1 VALDLS
7 FTVSF
12 GQQPGYQQQVAWGR
26 VLVVSEQVE
35 AGLNEAELRDGEKR
49 ISMTRVTHAGDE
61 PLDDVVSVEEPLEI
75 RVVFG
80 PENRRRSKSLS
91 ITMRTP
97 GNDIELAAGVLLSEN
112 IIKRPDQL
120 LSFEYVGPTS
130 KDGNHRNT
138 LTVELRHDVPV
149 EIEKLQRHFY
159 TTSSCGVCGKA
170 SLDAVRNLGMRQLG
184 DSMVIDRN
192 IIFRL
197 PEGLRE
203 HQEIFERTGGLHA
216 AGLTNDRGEFIAIR
230 ENVGR
235 HNAVDKL
242 IGSQMIQAKSSDSG
256 FPISRSVLVVS
267 GRASFELVQKALMA
281 QIPMLVAVGA
291 PSSLAVELVKEF
303 NMTLIGFTSTDRF
316 NIYSGRDRIQ

>member
-97 GNDIELAAGVLLSEN
+97 GNDIELAAGFLL
-112 IIKRPDQL
+112 PA
-120 LSFEYVGPTS
+120 F
-130 KDGNHRNT
+130 
-138 LTVELRHDVPV
+138 
-149 EIEKLQRHFY
+149 
-159 TTSSCGVCGKA
+159 
-170 SLDAVRNLGMRQLG
+170 
-184 DSMVIDRN
+184 
-192 IIFRL
+192 
-197 PEGLRE
+197 RE
-203 HQEIFERTGGLHA
+203 HYQT
-216 AGLTNDRGEFIAIR
+216 T
-230 ENVGR
+230 
-235 HNAVDKL
+235 
-242 IGSQMIQAKSSDSG
+242 
-256 FPISRSVLVVS
+256 RSATFV
-267 GRASFELVQKALMA
+267 
-281 QIPMLVAVGA
+281 
-291 PSSLAVELVKEF
+291 
-303 NMTLIGFTSTDRF
+303 
-316 NIYSGRDRIQ
+316 